1 MLNIQNA
8 HIQNDEYVHFVY
20 TLILSLWIPHVSFV
34 FVGRHA
40 LMLLKNIAEIS
51 VIIVPYQLTDLMN
64 LIAVLKQLLRFP
76 EDISHKRFR
85 LPS

>member
-20 TLILSLWIPHVSFV
+20 TLILSLWIPHISFV
-34 FVGRHA
+34 FIRRHA

-51 VIIVPYQLTDLMN
+51 VTINEQIQN
-64 LIAVLKQLLRFP
+64 IAQKKDTLCR
-76 EDISHKRFR
+76 RMYN
-85 LPS
+85 